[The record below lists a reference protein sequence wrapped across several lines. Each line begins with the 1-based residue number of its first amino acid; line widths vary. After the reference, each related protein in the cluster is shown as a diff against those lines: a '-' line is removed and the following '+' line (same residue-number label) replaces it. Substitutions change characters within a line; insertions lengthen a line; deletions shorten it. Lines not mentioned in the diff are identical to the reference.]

1 MADLHQ
7 ELAVLRE
14 FQNLIVAK
22 APRVF
27 AFAVAADPHVAFVI
41 YEDPM
46 IRIWP
51 VVAFAGA
58 APVADEVALFIELE
72 NRRSGHA
79 ALRGGRLRRSV
90 DFHRLVSIL
99 AVHNPDVVLSI
110 HRHSDGRA
118 LDPM

>member
-22 APRVF
+22 VSRVF
-27 AFAVAADPHVAFVI
+27 AFAVAANPHVAFVI

-58 APVADEVALFIELE
+58 APVPDEVALFIELE

-79 ALRGGRLRRSV
+79 AFRGGRLPRSAE
-90 DFHRLVSIL
+90 FHLRLRNLVLRKSHMVSC
-99 AVHNPDVVLSI
+99 
-110 HRHSDGRA
+110 
-118 LDPM
+118 